1 MLVKAKYDTQVKE
14 KLMKEFE
21 IKNSMAVAKLEKVV
35 LNVGFGKVAADE
47 KSREQILH
55 SLGRISGQ
63 KPSVRAAKKA
73 IASFKIRQG
82 QPVGAQVTLRGKKM
96 LAFLDKLAGVVLP
109 RVRDFRGVSET
120 SFDGRGNYSL
130 GFREVNVFPEI
141 EYTKA
146 DKSFGLEVTIATTA
160 KDDKSGKALLEG
172 IGIPFRKVKN

>member
-96 LAFLDKLAGVVLP
+96 LAFLP
-109 RVRDFRGVSET
+109 RS
-120 SFDGRGNYSL
+120 
-130 GFREVNVFPEI
+130 
-141 EYTKA
+141 
-146 DKSFGLEVTIATTA
+146 VT
-160 KDDKSGKALLEG
+160 
-172 IGIPFRKVKN
+172 